1 MNNTHCIDCKNK
13 TKLLLRDG
21 KERYYICKFAKACP
35 YTLTKSESGRK
46 L

>member
-1 MNNTHCIDCKNK
+1 MKNAHCIECKER
-13 TKLLLRDG
+13 TKLLLKEG
-21 KERYYICKFAKACP
+21 KELYYICKFAKACP